1 MLYEIH
7 EHFVRQQDEYDQLI
21 EYFQILNNQF
31 YLKLIFVDNRMMN
44 NHDDLI
50 QDFQWQDH
58 WVMKVEEVFVVIPII
73 QCMNMREEFS
83 IDMNENIFQLIIDY
97 QKEEVKI

>member
-1 MLYEIH
+1 MTNLF
-7 EHFVRQQDEYDQLI
+7 FV
-21 EYFQILNNQF
+21 NNM
-31 YLKLIFVDNRMMN
+31 MMN

-50 QDFQWQDH
+50 QDFQLQDH
-58 WVMKVEEVFVVIPII
+58 WVMKVDEVFVVIPII
-73 QCMNMREEFS
+73 QCMNMREEFF